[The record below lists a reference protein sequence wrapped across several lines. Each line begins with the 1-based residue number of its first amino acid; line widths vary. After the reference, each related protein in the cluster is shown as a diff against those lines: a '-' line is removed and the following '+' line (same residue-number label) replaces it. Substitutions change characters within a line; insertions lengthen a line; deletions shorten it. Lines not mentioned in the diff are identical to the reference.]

1 MKELKFDIER
11 LDWLLLALQ
20 VLLVALLVL
29 LGFAPRLGWSASN
42 VFLVLLSF
50 ALLGVVFL
58 QTRRGSRSVQAL
70 ARRDEEMA
78 SLRADYEML
87 SARLEREKLVRER
100 EEQLREQ
107 DERQAQLA
115 RDRLAGETHGE
126 LVESLF
132 RAFSTEQQLVQGVYY
147 RPDGD
152 GGYRMGQTF
161 ALYSESAVLA
171 SFGRGET
178 LVGQVALE
186 GKPLYLDDIP
196 PEYRVV
202 VSGLG
207 RSAPRRLLIWP
218 LVGSGGRDLGV
229 LELAFFTQHSTWS
242 REVVEGVMDDFT
254 RRMDELSA
262 KEVADVTSG
271 Q

>member
-20 VLLVALLVL
+20 VVLVALMLL

-42 VFLVLLSF
+42 VFLLLSGF

-58 QTRRGSRSVQAL
+58 QSRRGSRSVQAL
-70 ARRDEEMA
+70 ARRDEEIEA
-78 SLRADYEML
+78 LRTDYDML
-87 SARLEREKLVRER
+87 SVRLEREKQARER
-100 EEQLREQ
+100 EEQAREQ
-107 DERQAQLA
+107 GERLERVA
-115 RDRLAGETHGE
+115 RERLAGETREE
-126 LVESLF
+126 LIGSLF

-147 RPDGD
+147 SPDGG
-152 GGYRMGQTF
+152 GGYRLGQSF
-161 ALYSESAVLA
+161 ALYSGSEVLSAFA
-171 SFGRGET
+171 RGET

-196 PEYRVV
+196 PAYRVI

-218 LVGSGGRDLGV
+218 LVGAGGRDLGV
-229 LELAFFTQHSTWS
+229 LELAFFTEHSTWS
-242 REVVEGVMDDFT
+242 REVVEGVMSDFT
-254 RRMDELSA
+254 SRMDELSA
-262 KEVADVTSG
+262 
-271 Q
+271 